1 MCSPVHLILPAQFNR
16 PRKMTVEMNLGPLN
30 ELLAHLG
37 SSNPDLI
44 SRRAGQLYHYTDLG
58 ALNSIVSQ
66 SDLWLTHCRYS
77 NDAEEMNHGTEI
89 AQRVI
94 SGLRKTAS
102 PDRGKYLRAVK
113 YKLKECGLDD
123 VYICCFCDSP
133 NQLSQWRGY
142 GANGSGV
149 ELEIQAEEFAAI
161 CGPDCPVGLMRFW
174 RVYYE
179 PEKQRRRIEQILEFW
194 WDRPISLDERVQY
207 ASDAIRF
214 FIPTF
219 KNNDFHEE
227 SEWRLIFTPGANC
240 RVPPQ
245 FRVARG
251 MLVPYY
257 SLRNIINASNANL
270 DRLPIQRVR
279 IGPSA
284 AKELNVESTRM
295 LLKCHNYDGV
305 PVEASQT
312 PYRA

>member
-1 MCSPVHLILPAQFNR
+1 
-16 PRKMTVEMNLGPLN
+16 MTVEMNLGPLK
-30 ELLAHLG
+30 ELLSHLG
-37 SSNPDLI
+37 SSSPELI

-58 ALNSIVSQ
+58 ALNGIISH

-77 NDAEEMNHGTEI
+77 NDAEEMNHGMKI

-94 SGLRKTAS
+94 SEMRKTAS
-102 PDRGKYLRAVK
+102 REMESYLRGIK

-123 VYICCFCDSP
+123 VYVCCFCDNQ

-149 ELEIQAEEFAAI
+149 ELEIQAEQFGAI
-161 CGPDCPVGLMRFW
+161 SGPDCPVGLMRFW

-179 PEKQRRRIEQILEFW
+179 LGKQRTRIKEIVDFW
-194 WDRPISLDERVQY
+194 SKRPTTLDERVQY

-219 KNNDFHEE
+219 KHKDFHEE
-227 SEWRLIFTPGANC
+227 SEWRLIFTPGSNC
-240 RVPPQ
+240 PVAPR

-251 MLVPYY
+251 MLVPYF
-257 SLRNIINASNANL
+257 SLRDIIVASQANL
-270 DRLPIQRVR
+270 DRLPIERVR

-284 AKELNVESTRM
+284 ARDLNVESTRM
-295 LLKCHNYDGV
+295 LLKYCNYEGV
-305 PVEASQT
+305 PVEASHT

>member
-1 MCSPVHLILPAQFNR
+1 
-16 PRKMTVEMNLGPLN
+16 MTVEMNLAPLN

-44 SRRAGQLYHYTDLG
+44 SRRAGRLYHYTDLG
-58 ALNSIVSQ
+58 ALNSIIST
-66 SDLWLTHCRYS
+66 SDLWLTHCRFS
-77 NDAEEMNHGTEI
+77 NDAEEMNHGMEI

-94 SGLRKTAS
+94 SEMRKTAS
-102 PDRGKYLRAVK
+102 PDVNQYLRAIK

-123 VYICCFCDSP
+123 VYVCCFCDSP

-149 ELEIQAEEFAAI
+149 ELEIEAEEFGAI
-161 CGPDCPVGLMRFW
+161 SGPDCPVGLMRFW

-179 PEKQRRRIEQILEFW
+179 AEKQRRRIKEIVEFW
-194 WDRPISLDERVQY
+194 RGRPIPFDQRVQY
-207 ASDAIRF
+207 SSDAIRF

-219 KNNDFHEE
+219 KNEDFHEE
-227 SEWRLIFTPGANC
+227 SEWRLIFTPGSNC
-240 RVPPQ
+240 PVAPR

-257 SLRNIINASNANL
+257 SLRDIIVASRANL
-270 DRLPIQRVR
+270 DQLPIQRVR

-284 AKELNVESTRM
+284 ARDLNVESTRM
-295 LLKCHNYDGV
+295 LLKASKYDRV
-305 PVEASQT
+305 PVEASRT
-312 PYRA
+312 PFRA